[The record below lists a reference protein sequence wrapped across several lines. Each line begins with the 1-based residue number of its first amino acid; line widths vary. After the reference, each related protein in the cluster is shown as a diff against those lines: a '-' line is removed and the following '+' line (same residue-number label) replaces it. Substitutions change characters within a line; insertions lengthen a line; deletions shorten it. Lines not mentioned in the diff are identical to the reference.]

1 MKSKF
6 AYCFSFILLLAV
18 SGFTNAEIVQNFV
31 VVDGEYFQSVKR
43 IMEPLKQFVVLSSES
58 RKGDDGKNIIR
69 FPPGKNIIISDNPLS
84 KNILDSFSKLI
95 IVTVTFHQDKKVF
108 TYAGSGFPI
117 RTDSSFSI
125 RKGLVATALHLIL
138 PSENDL
144 IQAGFNMNSQMTIT
158 IGGQFCTPTHTV
170 SVPLTKVGQGS
181 KALED
186 ILILKADIS
195 EIQKMFDNL
204 GDNVA
209 SAEKLSLLLFIQ
221 ALKEGISVSDKMKLE
236 EKNKSFVSG
245 FFSLFGNVVPYIF
258 EDQLTMELS
267 TSRIPDSGVDRIYC
281 FRGGIEPGF
290 SGGPIFNDE
299 GEVVALSIGS
309 SLGRNFVVAI
319 PIKEVMEVAKSATE
333 QEKEKE

>member
-1 MKSKF
+1 MKSKL
-6 AYCFSFILLLAV
+6 AYYFSLILLLAV
-18 SGFTNAEIVQNFV
+18 SGFINANIVQKAI
-31 VVDGEYFQSVKR
+31 VVDDEYFQSVKR
-43 IMEPLKQFVVLSSES
+43 ITEPLKQFVVLSSES
-58 RKGDDGKNIIR
+58 RKGDDEKNIIR
-69 FPPGKNIIISDNPLS
+69 FPPGKNIIISDYPLS
-84 KNILDSFSKLI
+84 KDILDSFSKLI

-117 RTDSSFSI
+117 GKS
-125 RKGLVATALHLIL
+125 LVATALHLIL
-138 PSENDL
+138 PSEVDL
-144 IQAGFNMNSQMTIT
+144 IQAGFNVNSQMSIT
-158 IGGQFCTPTHTV
+158 VNGQFCTPTHTV

-186 ILILKADIS
+186 ILVLKADVS
-195 EIQKMFDNL
+195 EVQKMFDNL
-204 GDNVA
+204 GDNAA

-245 FFSLFGNVVPYIF
+245 FFSLFSNVVPYIF

-267 TSRIPDSGVDRIYC
+267 TSWIPDSGVDRMYC

-299 GEVVALSIGS
+299 GEVVAMSIGS

-319 PIKEVMEVAKSATE
+319 PIKEIIEVAKSATE